1 MALKKIED
9 KPVVTEEQVENS
21 SPSTEEVEKEKIEID
36 LTETEKEVQDR
47 VNQKRAEYQENF
59 KKAKK
64 LNNITTVALLAVM
77 VAGFVLMMIQTL
89 PSYFLYI
96 GIGILVI
103 ALIASFIISRQV
115 KNNVSAKAQEYIDQF
130 YLNTN
135 SFIFGEYVEEINSL
149 KTQYATQKF
158 VDAHFYNDIR
168 QSKSRNYIEL
178 TYKGEK
184 IEAADLAGNV
194 LEKGRTS
201 PMFLGKFYS
210 YKANYNKEG
219 QVILFQLKG
228 ENLSKPINNI
238 ENIKLQENNDTFV
251 IYSNDDDYG
260 KVLTNEVLRVLKSF
274 EIDETLIDVILSIKD
289 NQVFLGIDY
298 SDDYMNIPVESDF
311 KMKYAIRTKKD
322 FEKVIKIFDLLN
334 R

>member
-9 KPVVTEEQVENS
+9 KPVVNEEQVENS

-103 ALIASFIISRQV
+103 ALIASFIISRQI

-149 KTQYATQKF
+149 KSQYPTQKF

>member
-36 LTETEKEVQDR
+36 LTETDKEVQDR